1 MKANNTATKTYIESY
16 FDFYKQQEM
25 LRRRGDKFINTK
37 TGTEVYNKAGK
48 LVATYDFATATTKVY
63 IER

>member
-1 MKANNTATKTYIESY
+1 MKANNNTPKTYIESY

-25 LRRRGDKFINTK
+25 LRRRGDKFIDTK
-37 TGTEVYNKAGK
+37 TGTEVYNKADK

>member
-25 LRRRGDKFINTK
+25 MRRRGDKFINTK

>member
-1 MKANNTATKTYIESY
+1 MKKNNNTPKTYTESY
-16 FDFYKQQEM
+16 FDFYKQQQM
-25 LRRRGDKFINTK
+25 LRRRGDKFIDTK
-37 TGTEVYNKAGK
+37 IGTEVYSKGGK

>member
-1 MKANNTATKTYIESY
+1 MKANNNTPKTYTESY

-25 LRRRGDKFINTK
+25 LRRRGDKFIDTK
-37 TGTEVYNKAGK
+37 TGTEVYNKAGN
-48 LVATYDFATATTKVY
+48 LVAMYDFATATTKVY

>member
-1 MKANNTATKTYIESY
+1 MKTNNTTAKTYTESY
-16 FDFYKQQEM
+16 FDFYKQQQF
-25 LRRRGDKFINTK
+25 LRRRGDKMIDTK